1 MIHAPWWHP
10 AYPPYPYYRAGA
22 VVPAGGPGFDAGV
35 TVGAAWNHGW
45 GYWDWGHHDVNVN
58 VNRNVNINRNINVS
72 NIQTATWQHDA
83 AQRGG
88 VPYRDQ
94 ATRQQYGQQGM
105 GAADSRRDY
114 RGYSQ
119 DAGDRGG
126 WDSARQ
132 GAAGAKQRSLQKRFR
147 SPEEAAQALAA
158 AAKAN
163 DMKELAAVLGPEG
176 QRLISSGD
184 EVSDRAGRERF
195 VRMYEEKNQVVK
207 ENDQKAVLEVGSQ
220 AWPLPIPII
229 KVAGK
234 WRFDTKAGKQEILKR
249 RIGKNELSVIQVCRA
264 YVDAQREYAGKD
276 RDGDGLL
283 EYAQK
288 FVSDPGRKDGLYWE
302 VKPGEEPSPLGP
314 FAANAREEGYQRK
327 KSGKQPSPYHG
338 YYYKV
343 LKAQG
348 KNAPGG
354 AFSYVV
360 NGSMLGGFALVA
372 YPAAYGSSGIMSFLV
387 RYDGVVYEK
396 DLGKNT
402 QSIARALKN
411 FDPDKTWRKV
421 EPKYL
426 NPSDKD
432 SGASRTFQNDST
444 VVDRHSG
451 ESPFATETQE
461 DFNVF
466 QSLTNAARA
475 AHRHPRAG
483 GGPGSPRKT
492 WIPAFAHS
500 DASSV
505 L

>member
-1 MIHAPWWHP
+1 MLLIAQN
-10 AYPPYPYYRAGA
+10 RAKRSMVRLGLSVLIVA
-22 VVPAGGPGFDAGV
+22 SLTWAGLC
-35 TVGAAWNHGW
+35 
-45 GYWDWGHHDVNVN
+45 
-58 VNRNVNINRNINVS
+58 
-72 NIQTATWQHDA
+72 
-83 AQRGG
+83 GG
-88 VPYRDQ
+88 
-94 ATRQQYGQQGM
+94 TF
-105 GAADSRRDY
+105 
-114 RGYSQ
+114 
-119 DAGDRGG
+119 
-126 WDSARQ
+126 
-132 GAAGAKQRSLQKRFR
+132 AAGTKQESLQKSFR

-176 QRLISSGD
+176 KQLISSGD

-220 AWPLPIPII
+220 AWPLPIPIV
-229 KVAGK
+229 KAGEK
-234 WRFDTKAGKQEILKR
+234 WRFDTRAGKQEILNR

-288 FVSDPGRKDGLYWE
+288 FVSEPGQKDGLYWE

-314 FAANAREEGYQRK
+314 FAANAGEEGYQRK

-338 YYYKV
+338 YYYKI

-354 AFSYVV
+354 AHDYVV
-360 NGSMLGGFALVA
+360 NGHMLGGFALVA

-426 NPSDKD
+426 NPSDQG
-432 SGASRTFQNDST
+432 SGS
-444 VVDRHSG
+444 
-451 ESPFATETQE
+451 
-461 DFNVF
+461 
-466 QSLTNAARA
+466 
-475 AHRHPRAG
+475 
-483 GGPGSPRKT
+483 
-492 WIPAFAHS
+492 
-500 DASSV
+500 
-505 L
+505 